1 MKILSIDT
9 SSKICSVSV
18 LENDEVI
25 IEKHIL
31 DEKTHSQKLMP
42 LIDEIMKELKLSVW
56 DFDLYACGIGP
67 GSFTGVRIGVS
78 TIKAF
83 ADVTSIPVIGI
94 NSLESLAYNALN
106 TNYKKNSDLICSI
119 IDAKNDNVYFGLY
132 KIENNEIINI
142 IEPLCKNINDIMDL
156 LKDYNNSSILFVG
169 DGSEK
174 FQYLLSTKFSKS
186 TFVEDKLN
194 IQSSISQGIAA
205 FNYLK
210 KGNVQ
215 DSNSLIPMYL
225 RKSQA
230 ERALDGE
237 K

>member
-18 LENDEVI
+18 LENEDVI

-31 DEKTHSQKLMP
+31 DEKTHSQNLMP

-83 ADVTSIPVIGI
+83 ADVTSVPIIGI

-106 TNYKKNSDLICSI
+106 TNYKKNSNLICSI
-119 IDAKNDNVYFGLY
+119 IDAKNDNVYFALY
-132 KIENNEIINI
+132 KITNNEIVEL
-142 IEPLCKNINDIMDL
+142 IEPSFNEVENLIDT
-156 LKDYNNSSILFVG
+156 LKKYKSSQILFIG

-174 FQYLLSTKFSKS
+174 HQYLLSSKFSKS

-194 IQSSISQGIAA
+194 VQSSISQAIAA
-205 FNYLK
+205 FKHYN
-210 KGNVQ
+210 N
-215 DSNSLIPMYL
+215 
-225 RKSQA
+225 
-230 ERALDGE
+230 GE
-237 K
+237 KRRFFYSTTYVS

>member
-18 LENDEVI
+18 LENEDVI

-42 LIDEIMKELKLSVW
+42 LIDEVMKQLKLSVW

-83 ADVTSIPVIGI
+83 ADVSSIPVIGI

-106 TNYKKNSDLICSI
+106 TNYKKNANLICSI
-119 IDAKNDNVYFGLY
+119 IDAKNDNIYFCLY
-132 KIENNEIINI
+132 KIDGNEV
-142 IEPLCKNINDIMDL
+142 IELLEPSCKNILDL
-156 LKDYNNSSILFVG
+156 LDILKEYNAEQILFVG
-169 DGSEK
+169 DGAEK
-174 FQYLLSTKFSKS
+174 HQYLLSSKFSKS

-194 IQSSISQGIAA
+194 IQSSISQAIAA
-205 FNYLK
+205 YNHFK
-210 KGNVQ
+210 KGESG

-230 ERALDGE
+230 ERALEGE

>member
-18 LENDEVI
+18 LENEDVI

-42 LIDEIMKELKLSVW
+42 LIDEVMKELKLSVW

-83 ADVTSIPVIGI
+83 ADVTSVPIIGI
-94 NSLESLAYNALN
+94 NALESLAYNALN
-106 TNYKKNSDLICSI
+106 TNYKKNSNLICSI
-119 IDAKNDNVYFGLY
+119 IDAKNDNVYFALY
-132 KIENNEIINI
+132 KITNNTISVL
-142 IEPLCKNINDIMDL
+142 IEPSFKEISELIDT
-156 LKDYNNSSILFVG
+156 LKEYKSSQILFIG

-174 FQYLLSTKFSKS
+174 HQYLLSSKFSKS

-194 IQSSISQGIAA
+194 IQSSISQAIAA
-205 FNYLK
+205 FNHYK
-210 KGNVQ
+210 N
-215 DSNSLIPMYL
+215 
-225 RKSQA
+225 
-230 ERALDGE
+230 GE
-237 K
+237 KRRFIYFTTYVP

>member
-9 SSKICSVSV
+9 SSKICSVSI
-18 LENDEVI
+18 LEDTDLIV
-25 IEKHIL
+25 EKHII

-42 LIDEIMKELKLSVW
+42 LVDEVLKSLKLSIW
-56 DFDLYACGIGP
+56 DFDLYTCGIGP

-83 ADVTSIPVIGI
+83 ADVSSVNVIGI
-94 NSLESLAYNALN
+94 NSLESLAYNTLD
-106 TNYKKNSDLICSI
+106 TNYKKNSEYICSI
-119 IDAKNDNVYFGLY
+119 IDAKNDNVYFALY
-132 KIENNEIINI
+132 QNKNDEMIQIV
-142 IEPLCKNINDIMDL
+142 EPDCKNINEMLEI
-156 LKDYNNSSILFVG
+156 LKKFKSSPILFVG

-174 FQYLLSTKFSKS
+174 FQYLLSSKFSKS

-194 IQSSISQGIAA
+194 IQSSVSQAIAA
-205 FNYLK
+205 YNHCK
-210 KGNVQ
+210 HGEKGT
-215 DSNSLIPMYL
+215 SNDLLPMYL

>member
-9 SSKICSVSV
+9 SSKNCSVAV
-18 LENDEVI
+18 LEDTDLIV
-25 IEKHIL
+25 EKHIL

-42 LIDEIMKELKLSVW
+42 LIDEILKSLKLELS
-56 DFDLYACGIGP
+56 DFDLYACSIGP

-83 ADVTSIPVIGI
+83 CDVTSKPTIGI
-94 NSLESLAYNALN
+94 NSLESLAYN
-106 TNYKKNSDLICSI
+106 TFDTKYKKGANLICSI
-119 IDAKNDNVYFGLY
+119 IDAKNDNVYFDLFQ
-132 KIENNEIINI
+132 IEHDELTSVL
-142 IEPLCKNINDIMDL
+142 EPSCKNINEVIDT
-156 LKDYNNSSILFVG
+156 LKMYHSSPILFVG

-174 FQYLLSTKFSKS
+174 YQYLLSSKFSKS
-186 TFVEDKLN
+186 TFVEDRLN
-194 IQSSISQGIAA
+194 IQSAVSQGIAA
-205 FNYLK
+205 FNHYK
-210 KGNVQ
+210 NGEYGY
-215 DSNSLIPMYL
+215 SNDLIPMYL

>member
-18 LENDEVI
+18 LENEDVI
-25 IEKHIL
+25 IENHIL

-42 LIDEIMKELKLSVW
+42 LIDEVMKELKLSVW

-83 ADVTSIPVIGI
+83 ADVTSVPIIGI

-106 TNYKKNSDLICSI
+106 TNYKKNTDFICSI
-119 IDAKNDNVYFGLY
+119 IDAKNDNVYFALY
-132 KIENNEIINI
+132 KITNNTISVL
-142 IEPLCKNINDIMDL
+142 IEPSFKEISELIDT
-156 LKDYNNSSILFVG
+156 LKEYKSSQILFIG

-174 FQYLLSTKFSKS
+174 HQYLLSSKFSKS

-194 IQSSISQGIAA
+194 IQSSISQAIAA
-205 FNYLK
+205 FNRY
-210 KGNVQ
+210 
-215 DSNSLIPMYL
+215 NS
-225 RKSQA
+225 
-230 ERALDGE
+230 GE
-237 K
+237 KRRFIYFVTYVP